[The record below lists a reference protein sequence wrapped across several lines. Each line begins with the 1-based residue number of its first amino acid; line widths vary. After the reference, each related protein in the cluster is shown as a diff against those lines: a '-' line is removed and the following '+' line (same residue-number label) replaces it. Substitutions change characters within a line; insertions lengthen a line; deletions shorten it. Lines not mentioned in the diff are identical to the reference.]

1 MIPWW
6 LGLAGIGAVT
16 VVGPLVLGPTPARR
30 AAAALFALGSLSVP
44 FLVAGG
50 PPLGVTA
57 CALLCVLAPIR
68 IFQLAIDPVP
78 RAPAFRVW
86 HAAMP
91 FDVRKTRPV
100 EAGLPPRAALL
111 LALHAVT
118 FVLGISVA
126 VWAATLPEPARR
138 GVRLAAGILGIYGGT
153 QAVAAAYVLGHRL
166 IGIDV
171 PPIMRAP
178 ILARSIA
185 EFWSLRWNRAVH
197 ELLRSAFYA
206 PLARRGRARTGVF
219 AAFVGSAVLH
229 FWIVVFTLGPASALV
244 MAAFFVVQGILALV
258 EDRLRVRRWRPA
270 AARAWTLGT
279 FALTA
284 PLFVEPFL
292 RALGI

>member
-6 LGLAGIGAVT
+6 LGLAAIASCIVLGALAVGAGAV
-16 VVGPLVLGPTPARR
+16 RR
-30 AAAALFALGSLSVP
+30 AAAALVGVASLSVP
-44 FLVAGG
+44 FFVAGG
-50 PPLGVTA
+50 PKLAITF
-57 CALLCVLAPIR
+57 CALFSVLAPIK
-68 IFQLAIDPVP
+68 ILQLSVDPVP
-78 RAPAFRVW
+78 RSPAFRVW

-91 FDVRKTRPV
+91 FDARKTRPV
-100 EAGLPPRAALL
+100 ERGLPPRAAAL
-111 LALHAVT
+111 LALHGVT
-118 FVLGISVA
+118 CLIGVSVA
-126 VWAATLPEPARR
+126 LWAATLPEPTRR
-138 GVRLAAGILGIYGGT
+138 GVRLAAGIVGVYGGT
-153 QAVAAAYVLGHRL
+153 QVMAALYVLGHRL
-166 IGIDV
+166 IGVEV

-206 PLARRGRARTGVF
+206 PLARRGLARTGVF
-219 AAFVGSAVLH
+219 AAFLGSAVLH
-229 FWIVVFTLGPASALV
+229 FWIVVFTLGPRWALV
-244 MAAFFVVQGILALV
+244 MSGFFVVQGVLALV

-279 FALTA
+279 FALSA